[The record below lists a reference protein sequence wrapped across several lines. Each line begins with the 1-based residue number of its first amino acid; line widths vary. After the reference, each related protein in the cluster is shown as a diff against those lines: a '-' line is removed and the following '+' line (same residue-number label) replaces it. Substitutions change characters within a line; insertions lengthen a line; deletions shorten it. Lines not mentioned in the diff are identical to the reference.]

1 MAPSHKVSSSPGGV
15 VGTAIRPQS
24 VGTLPTKNGRAK
36 FRFLL
41 NQDKMPWVAF
51 NRALGLAALTRPAVE
66 YEGLYKHTWR
76 HSISTVMPM
85 T

>member
-1 MAPSHKVSSSPGGV
+1 MAAYQRTGWPWACSIAYLPYRLS
-15 VGTAIRPQS
+15 TAARRHS
-24 VGTLPTKNGRAK
+24 YLNEFV
-36 FRFLL
+36 FRF
-41 NQDKMPWVAF
+41 NRREMPWVAF

-76 HSISTVMPM
+76 HPTSTVMPM